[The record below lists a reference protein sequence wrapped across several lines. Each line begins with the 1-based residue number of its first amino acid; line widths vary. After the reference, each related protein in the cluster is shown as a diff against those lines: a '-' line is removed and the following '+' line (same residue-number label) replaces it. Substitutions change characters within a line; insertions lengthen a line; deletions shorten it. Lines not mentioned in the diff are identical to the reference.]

1 MLFEYKAINEAG
13 EEIVR
18 QIDGENEERV
28 NAYLQEQGLFVIN
41 IKSVQSQT
49 LTSMVSR
56 SKHVSHKDIIDITR
70 QFAIMMN
77 AGLTVVQ
84 SLDILK
90 RQAQKPAMKELVD
103 DIDHDIKS
111 GSTFSDAIRRK
122 SHLFSNLYVALI
134 KSGEATGK
142 LADVMAKLAENMENS
157 AAFQSKLKNALI
169 YPAIVL
175 LAMFAV
181 MFIMVTFVVP
191 KLTDLYTQFDTE
203 LPLPTQILIAI
214 SQFMVTFWP
223 LVLLFFGGLY
233 YAMRAYVKTKAGR
246 LQYDSI
252 MMRLPVVGNVVRMG
266 ALVNSTRTLSILV
279 GSGISILDALKIVRG
294 TTDNV
299 LYQKAFDNIYKQVEK
314 GTSLGNAFEHEQ
326 LFPPILIQMV
336 TIGEN
341 TGHLDETLA
350 RISIYF
356 EQESELA
363 IKAMTTLIEPAIL
376 VVLGLGVGFIVF
388 SIITPIYSLTS
399 SIQ

>member
-49 LTSMVSR
+49 LSSLVSR
-56 SKHVSHKDIIDITR
+56 SKHVSHKDVIDITR

-90 RQAQKPAMKELVD
+90 RQAQKPAMKELVE

-157 AAFQSKLKNALI
+157 AAFQAKLKNALI

-223 LVLLFFGGLY
+223 LVLLFFAGLY
-233 YAMRAYVKTKAGR
+233 YGMRMYVKTKAGR
-246 LQYDSI
+246 LQYDSV
-252 MMRLPVVGNVVRMG
+252 MMRLPVIGNVVRMG
-266 ALVNSTRTLSILV
+266 ALVNSTRTLAILV

-314 GTSLGNAFEHEQ
+314 GTSLGSAFEHEQ

-341 TGHLDETLA
+341 TGHLDETLG
-350 RISIYF
+350 RISVYF

>member
-18 QIDGENEERV
+18 QIDGEDEERV

-41 IKSVQSQT
+41 IKSIQSQT
-49 LTSMVSR
+49 LTSLVSR

-103 DIDHDIKS
+103 DIDHDVKS

-157 AAFQSKLKNALI
+157 AAFQAKLKNALI

-175 LAMFAV
+175 LAMFGV

-203 LPLPTQILIAI
+203 LPLPTQILIAV

-223 LVLLFFGGLY
+223 LVLMFFGALY
-233 YAMRAYVKTKAGR
+233 YGLRMYVKTKAGR
-246 LQYDSI
+246 LQYDTV
-252 MMRLPVVGNVVRMG
+252 MMGLPVIGNVVRMG
-266 ALVNSTRTLSILV
+266 ALVNSTRTLAILV

-314 GTSLGNAFEHEQ
+314 GTSLGSAFEHEQ

-341 TGHLDETLA
+341 TGHLDETLG
-350 RISIYF
+350 RISVYF